1 MTKPR
6 LLPHDRVLPGDPPE
20 LIVYDRLQPCP
31 YLPERIARM
40 PLRIPARLLQR
51 AELEQ
56 RLDTG
61 DRRQGIFLYRTSCP
75 GCRACEPIR
84 IEVEQ
89 FSPNRSQRRALDAR
103 QRADHRS
110 KSPIRSPTRA
120 ASSCT
125 TATKSCAAWP
135 AIATASISKATA
147 SSWSSAAARR
157 FELRYLLDGQLIGVA
172 LVDRSD
178 EALSAVYCY
187 YDPSYEKLGI
197 GTFSV
202 LKQIE
207 LCKTWGLRYL
217 YLGLYIAES
226 ERMRYKARFLPHQRR
241 IDGNWQTFER
251 EP

>member
-51 AELEQ
+51 SELEQ

-89 FSPNRSQRRALDAR
+89 FSPNRSQRRALSHGNARIVVEVADPIADAR
-103 QRADHRS
+103 RVELYKPTQRIARPSQRSRWHRS
-110 KSPIRSPTRA
+110 
-120 ASSCT
+120 
-125 TATKSCAAWP
+125 
-135 AIATASISKATA
+135 
-147 SSWSSAAARR
+147 RR
-157 FELRYLLDGQLIGVA
+157 
-172 LVDRSD
+172 
-178 EALSAVYCY
+178 
-187 YDPSYEKLGI
+187 
-197 GTFSV
+197 
-202 LKQIE
+202 
-207 LCKTWGLRYL
+207 
-217 YLGLYIAES
+217 
-226 ERMRYKARFLPHQRR
+226 LP
-241 IDGNWQTFER
+241 
-251 EP
+251 